1 MAAPDQ
7 FSNPIPSIPRRR
19 NDSPGRDREPAETIL
34 ILAGQEIN
42 RRLLKGVLKTE
53 GYRILECSRPQEASI
68 LLQRQQ
74 VDLIVLGDVTPE
86 GSGLEFC
93 RSVKA
98 GRDTRFI
105 PVILVSSMQGEES
118 EIEGIASG
126 ADAFLMQPPPPALI
140 RARVRAMLRHKQAI
154 DSLDE
159 ADAVLIALAQA
170 VEHRDSRTAGHC
182 ERLAIMSTSLGA
194 ALGLSR
200 ADLVTLYRAGYL
212 HDIGKVAIPDAI
224 LFKPGPLDEDEWAI
238 MKKHV
243 LKGVEIC
250 SPARTLAAVLPIVR
264 GHHERWDGSGY
275 PDGLRGEQIPLL
287 ARILQVADVFDAL
300 ISPRPYK
307 PALPVEEALR
317 VMEEEV
323 QRGWRDPEL
332 VQLLRQFCTT
342 PINGR
347 NGFHA
352 FPYVLPQAFEWS
364 IENLRRALAVPG
376 HNGNGNGVH
385 APRASQESAGKGE
398 PRDAA

>member
-1 MAAPDQ
+1 VAAPDQ
-7 FSNPIPSIPRRR
+7 FSNPIPSIPRRW

-42 RRLLKGVLKTE
+42 RRVLKGVLRTE
-53 GYRILECSRPQEASI
+53 GYRILECSHPREASI
-68 LLQRQQ
+68 LLQRKQ
-74 VDLIVLGDVTPE
+74 VDLIVLGDLTPE
-86 GSGLEFC
+86 GSGHEFC
-93 RSVKA
+93 RALKA
-98 GRDTRFI
+98 GRETRFI
-105 PVILVSSMQGEES
+105 PIILVSSIQGEES

-126 ADAFLMQPPPPALI
+126 ADAFLVEPPPPALI

-154 DSLDE
+154 DSLDQ
-159 ADAVLIALAQA
+159 ADAVLVALAQA

-194 ALGLSR
+194 AMGLSR
-200 ADLVTLYRAGYL
+200 ADLITLYRAGYL
-212 HDIGKVAIPDAI
+212 HDIGKVAVPDAI
-224 LFKPGPLDEDEWAI
+224 LFKPGPLDEDEWDI
-238 MKKHV
+238 MKQHV

-250 SPARTLAAVLPIVR
+250 SPARTLAAVLPVVR
-264 GHHERWDGSGY
+264 GHHEKWDGSGY

-307 PALPVEEALR
+307 PALSVEDALR

-323 QRGWRDPEL
+323 QKGWRDPAL

-342 PINGR
+342 PINGG

-364 IENLRRALAVPG
+364 IENLRRALAQAESQ
-376 HNGNGNGVH
+376 GNGNGHV
-385 APRASQESAGKGE
+385 RAVSEESTDKGE
-398 PRDAA
+398 RRGAA